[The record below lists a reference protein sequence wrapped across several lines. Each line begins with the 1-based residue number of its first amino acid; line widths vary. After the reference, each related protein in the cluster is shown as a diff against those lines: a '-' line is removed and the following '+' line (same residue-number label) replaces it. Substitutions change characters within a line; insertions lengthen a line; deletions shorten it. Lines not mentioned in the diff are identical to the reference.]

1 MISTDDSTTELELLP
16 EWFEHLSPGEGF
28 KRMEIPSNEGIHTGG
43 VWESADELEVWKPLD
58 GRSNWVSIKG
68 RIPTREGMVLESMAG
83 KPGFPKNWRVEVRQ
97 ERKWLVRPKVLVI
110 PDTYP
115 EVSLEEVLK
124 VEAAVRC
131 LNATGWQISDRLRVA
146 VDADE
151 EPFILDLS
159 AVAFIDNAQTP
170 EWLRAN
176 NDQDFYMWADSLGY
190 SELAYLRHAG
200 HHLISD
206 LAWRV
211 KHPREFRWVYRATE
225 PISRQLARS
234 LEGIRRETPDNSV
247 GRYWLITDRR
257 IPLSVQQENNLE
269 TAWEP
274 IEYKV

>member
-1 MISTDDSTTELELLP
+1 MISTNDLTTELLP
-16 EWFEHLSPGEGF
+16 QWFEHLSPGEEF

-43 VWESADELEVWKPLD
+43 VWESADGLEVWKPLD

-146 VDADE
+146 VDADG

-159 AVAFIDNAQTP
+159 AVSRIDNAQTA
-170 EWLRAN
+170 EWMRADN
-176 NDQDFYMWADSLGY
+176 TQDFYVWAEDLGFKD
-190 SELAYLRHAG
+190 LIRLRHAG

-211 KHPREFRWVYRATE
+211 NHPREFRWVYRARE
-225 PISRQLARS
+225 PISRQLARA
-234 LEGIRRETPDNSV
+234 LEGIRRETLLNPV
-247 GRYWLITDRR
+247 GKYWLVTAHR

-269 TAWEP
+269 TAWKP